1 MLQVA
6 IVSDV
11 PAQRQS
17 LASLVGQ
24 SSGLV
29 LAGAYGSRAELLAL
43 GAAADVIVAGGSE
56 SLLAT
61 LARAP
66 APGVL
71 VAVSDDAR
79 VRRTLERLSG
89 GYGLLPTHTT
99 AAELVAAIQ
108 AAVAGLAVVH
118 PDLADGSAEGRPDSY
133 PDPEGGESGLG
144 SPGVE
149 ALTARERDVLSMLA
163 AGLNNRAIA
172 ARLGISE
179 HTAKFHVSQILAKL
193 GAVTRAAAVSIAIRR
208 GLIPL

>member
-1 MLQVA
+1 MLQVV

-24 SSGLV
+24 SSGLELV
-29 LAGAYGSRAELLAL
+29 GAYGSRAELLAM
-43 GAAADVIVAGGSE
+43 GTPADVIVAGGSQ
-56 SLLAT
+56 SLLAS
-61 LARAP
+61 LAQGS

-71 VAVSDDAR
+71 VLVSDESR
-79 VRRTLERLSG
+79 MRRTLERLSG

-99 AAELVAAIQ
+99 ATELAAAIQ
-108 AAVAGLAVVH
+108 AAAAGLAVVH
-118 PDLADGSAEGRPDSY
+118 PDLTGGSEGRR
-133 PDPEGGESGLG
+133 DPSPESQGSGGRFES
-144 SPGVE
+144 VEAE
-149 ALTARERDVLSMLA
+149 ALTAREHDVLSMLA

-193 GAVTRAAAVSIAIRR
+193 GAGTRTAAVSIAMRR

>member
-1 MLQVA
+1 MLQVV

-24 SSGLV
+24 SSGLELV
-29 LAGAYGSRAELLAL
+29 GAYGSRAELLAL
-43 GAAADVIVAGGSE
+43 GTPADVIVAGGSE
-56 SLLAT
+56 SLLAS
-61 LARAP
+61 LAQGP

-71 VAVSDDAR
+71 VVVSDESR
-79 VRRTLERLSG
+79 MRRTLERLSG
-89 GYGLLPTHTT
+89 GYGLLPTHATG
-99 AAELVAAIQ
+99 AELAAAVQ
-108 AAVAGLAVVH
+108 AAAAGLAVVH
-118 PDLADGSAEGRPDSY
+118 PDLMGRSEGRRDPY
-133 PDPEGGESGLG
+133 PEPQGSGGRFG
-144 SPGVE
+144 SVEAE

-193 GAVTRAAAVSIAIRR
+193 GAGTRAAAVSIAMRR

>member
-1 MLQVA
+1 MLQVV

-11 PAQRQS
+11 PAQRQR

-24 SSGLV
+24 ASGLE
-29 LAGAYGSRAELLAL
+29 LAGAYGSRVELRAL
-43 GAAADVIVAGGSE
+43 GTTADVIVAGGSD
-56 SLLAT
+56 SLLT
-61 LARAP
+61 SLAQGS

-71 VAVSDDAR
+71 IAVSDDAR
-79 VRRTLERLSG
+79 MRRTLERLSG
-89 GYGLLPTHTT
+89 GYGLLPTHATGT
-99 AAELVAAIQ
+99 ELVAAIQ

-118 PDLADGSAEGRPDSY
+118 PDLTGGSEGRRDPYPEPQGGGGGFGSAEP
-133 PDPEGGESGLG
+133 
-144 SPGVE
+144 E

-193 GAVTRAAAVSIAIRR
+193 GAGTRAAAVSIAMRR

>member
-1 MLQVA
+1 MLQVV

-11 PAQRQS
+11 PAQRHS
-17 LASLVGQ
+17 LASLVEQ
-24 SSGLV
+24 SSGLA
-29 LAGAYGSRAELLAL
+29 LAGAYGSRAELLEL
-43 GAAADVIVAGGSE
+43 GTPADVIVAGGSA
-56 SLLAT
+56 SLLT
-61 LARAP
+61 SLAQAP

-71 VAVSDDAR
+71 VIVSDASR
-79 VRRTLERLSG
+79 MRRTLERLSG
-89 GYGLLPTHTT
+89 GYGLLPTHVT
-99 AAELVAAIQ
+99 AAELVPAIQ

-118 PDLADGSAEGRPDSY
+118 PDLTSGPDRRDPHPEPQAGGGGSGSAEA
-133 PDPEGGESGLG
+133 
-144 SPGVE
+144 E

-193 GAVTRAAAVSIAIRR
+193 GAGTRAAAVSIAMRR

>member
-1 MLQVA
+1 MLQVV

-11 PAQRQS
+11 PVQRQG
-17 LASLVGQ
+17 LASLVRQ
-24 SSGLV
+24 SSGLE

-43 GAAADVIVAGGSE
+43 GTAADVIVAGGSE
-56 SLLAT
+56 SLLLSLTQSAT
-61 LARAP
+61 
-66 APGVL
+66 PGVL
-71 VAVSDDAR
+71 IAVSDDER
-79 VRRTLERLSG
+79 MRRALERLSG
-89 GYGLLPTHTT
+89 GYGLLPTQAT

-118 PDLADGSAEGRPDSY
+118 PDLMGGSEDRPDPRGSGDGFGSAEA
-133 PDPEGGESGLG
+133 
-144 SPGVE
+144 E

-193 GAVTRAAAVSIAIRR
+193 GAGTRAAAVSIAMRR
-208 GLIPL
+208 GLIPR